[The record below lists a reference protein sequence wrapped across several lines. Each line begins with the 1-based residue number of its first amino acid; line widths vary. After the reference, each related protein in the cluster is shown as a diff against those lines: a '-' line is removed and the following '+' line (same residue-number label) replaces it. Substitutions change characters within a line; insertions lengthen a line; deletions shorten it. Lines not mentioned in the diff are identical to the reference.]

1 MRASVAEHRV
11 ASGAILAVAIWVA
24 YVSFTGEPS
33 SAFLFPRIIATVM
46 LVLSAWN
53 FFRAIRGAS
62 KVGEGVS
69 LAVAKTIAPGSI
81 VVLVHIFFMAKF
93 LGFYVSSFIAFVAI
107 YSLYDPA
114 PHNQLRSWAK
124 RAVTALIFMV
134 VMYGLFNIL
143 LKVQTPRG
151 MFF

>member
-1 MRASVAEHRV
+1 MKASVAEHRV
-11 ASGAILAVAIWVA
+11 ASGAILAVALWVT

-46 LVLSAWN
+46 LVLSSWN
-53 FFRAIRGAS
+53 FFRAITGVS
-62 KVGEGVS
+62 KVGEGLS
-69 LAVAKTIAPGSI
+69 LAVAKTISPGSI

-114 PHNQLRSWAK
+114 PHNVLKSWAK
-124 RAVTALIFMV
+124 RALVALIFMV
-134 VMYGLFNIL
+134 MMYGLFNLL

-151 MFF
+151 IFF